1 MCDMSKQAVC
11 LLTGMAIGIM
21 VGYQKEDEIEE
32 LTRSSRRAKRKMMRK
47 MHDVKDHL
55 DF

>member
-1 MCDMSKQAVC
+1 MCNKSKEAVC
-11 LLTGMAIGIM
+11 LLAGMALGVM
-21 VGYQKEDEIEE
+21 VGYCNESEIDQIA
-32 LTRSSRRAKRKMMRK
+32 RSSRRAKRKMMRR